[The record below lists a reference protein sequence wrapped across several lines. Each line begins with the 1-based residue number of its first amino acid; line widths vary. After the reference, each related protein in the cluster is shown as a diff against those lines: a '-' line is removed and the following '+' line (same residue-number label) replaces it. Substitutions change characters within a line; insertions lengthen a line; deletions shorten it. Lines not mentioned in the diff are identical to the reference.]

1 MFLFYFFYL
10 YSHSSVKIN
19 DTIYSLGDCV
29 YVPSSSHDESVC
41 QIQTLFENLFTNDKE
56 MNVKWFYRT
65 DEIPLYLRNVKD
77 SLPSLARDEI
87 IFSNREGLLSVESI
101 IKKIDVTLDDVGGDQ
116 RMGRE
121 SIFCRYTVTLF
132 DDFTMECRINPF
144 ELVKPVFT
152 PSSGRRVR
160 SCASASISR
169 HQSLRA
175 CTPRKT
181 TQGVFARTPG
191 ARENSPRESNLKSS
205 GAKRKA
211 FTSPRKVPVLAL
223 TKREGL
229 GDKKRTLF
237 HEKKQDS
244 GKRPVLG
251 SPLVKTSTRPPLKKK
266 RRTSL
271 EPIMEESDDNDD
283 KDDLSFCSKRP
294 KKMEPS
300 IIHDMIDDE
309 TNDTPSEE
317 DGLEWVES
325 SDESSSDE
333 EEEVSLDDSDSFR
346 EASEKGSTLVGRR
359 GQRFSTTPSSRWTHS
374 KLATPTSSKPSRTM
388 TPSSNRRGQTTLTTP
403 SSSRRGRTLTTP
415 SSSRRNAVTTPK
427 ATPTSTNRLRR
438 NKCMT
443 TPSKLR
449 RSREGGVVIPVR
461 PGSAV
466 SLRGVKK
473 SFELARS
480 RYEDHCYIYS

>member
-1 MFLFYFFYL
+1 
-10 YSHSSVKIN
+10 
-19 DTIYSLGDCV
+19 
-29 YVPSSSHDESVC
+29 
-41 QIQTLFENLFTNDKE
+41 

-77 SLPSLARDEI
+77 TLPSLARDEI
-87 IFSNREGLLSVESI
+87 IFSNRTGLLSVESI
-101 IKKIDVTLDDVGGDQ
+101 IKKIDITSDGVGG
-116 RMGRE
+116 GRE

-132 DDFTMECRINPF
+132 EDFTTMCRIDPF

-160 SCASASISR
+160 SCASASISC

-175 CTPRKT
+175 RTPRET

-191 ARENSPRESNLKSS
+191 ARENFPRESNLKSL
-205 GAKRKA
+205 GTKRKA
-211 FTSPRKVPVLAL
+211 FTSPRKVSVVAL

-244 GKRPVLG
+244 GKRPLLG

-266 RRTSL
+266 RQTSL
-271 EPIMEESDDNDD
+271 EPVMEESDDKYDE
-283 KDDLSFCSKRP
+283 DDLSFCSKRP

-300 IIHDMIDDE
+300 MIHDIIDDE

-317 DGLEWVES
+317 DGSELAES

-333 EEEVSLDDSDSFR
+333 EEEEVFSLDDSDSFR

-359 GQRFSTTPSSRWTHS
+359 GQRFSTTPSSRWTRS
-374 KLATPTSSKPSRTM
+374 MLVTPTSSKPSRAM
-388 TPSSNRRGQTTLTTP
+388 TPSSNRHGQTLTTP

-415 SSSRRNAVTTPK
+415 SSSRCNAVTTPK

-466 SLRGVKK
+466 SLRGVRKN
-473 SFELARS
+473 FELARS
-480 RYEDHCYIYS
+480 RYEDHI